1 MRTLER
7 DAVAFLFFF
16 HKQKAAYYNVVTC
29 DILIMKGVIYMQ
41 QIRVSKLKTR
51 NQGGTVVITVPKS
64 SGIEANQIFDFTKKE
79 DGTLIYSP
87 VKEENFWDSLN
98 NELSD
103 EEIDKMHQDA
113 IKDLG
118 YNPSNVKP
126 VGNERWWLNE

>member
-1 MRTLER
+1 
-7 DAVAFLFFF
+7 
-16 HKQKAAYYNVVTC
+16 
-29 DILIMKGVIYMQ
+29 MQ